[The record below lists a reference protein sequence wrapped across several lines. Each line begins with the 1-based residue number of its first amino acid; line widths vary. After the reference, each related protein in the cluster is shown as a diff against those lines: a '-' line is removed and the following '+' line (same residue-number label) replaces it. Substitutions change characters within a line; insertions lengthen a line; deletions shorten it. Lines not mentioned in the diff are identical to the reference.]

1 VVLVNMVVSADGAT
15 AVDGR
20 AGDMGGEPDRRL
32 FHALRTVPDVIL
44 VGAGTARAENYGPPK
59 ARPGRPAPRLAVVTG
74 SGRLEPSLRFFAAAD
89 PALPPPFVITVADC
103 PPERLAALEERAEVI
118 QAGASAADLGVALG
132 ALRQRGAQVV
142 LCEGGPT
149 LNGQLVARDLVDE
162 WCLSVA
168 PAPRQRDLVA
178 SGRRRRRHAA
188 PAGDARSPARAGWRA
203 VRPLPPDR
211 PGDGQRARFDSS
223 VTSLAKSAGSSKPL

>member
-1 VVLVNMVVSADGAT
+1 MVVSADGAT

-44 VGAGTARAENYGPPK
+44 VGDGTARAENYGPPK
-59 ARPGRPAPRLAVVTG
+59 APPGRPAPRLAVVTG
-74 SGRLEPSLRFFAAAD
+74 SGVLEPSLRFFATAD
-89 PALPPPFVITVADC
+89 PALPPPFVITVTDC
-103 PPERLAALEERAEVI
+103 PPERLAALEQRAEVI

-132 ALRQRGAQVV
+132 ALRQRGAEVV

-168 PAPRQRDLVA
+168 PLLV
-178 SGRRRRRHAA
+178 SGISSRAA
-188 PAGDARSPARAGWRA
+188 VGDAATP
-203 VRPLPPDR
+203 PLPATLDR
-211 PGDGQRARFDSS
+211 LLEEDGVLFARYLRTGRAT
-223 VTSLAKSAGSSKPL
+223 VNGLASTAP